1 MIQKVISKFY
11 QKLSKRERVI
21 LFTTSGLLFLL
32 FVDNFIVGPVL
43 GRLSQ
48 LDRQIRDQETS
59 IKTSLK
65 VLVQKD
71 RILAENSELTTQAP
85 SFGTPEEEM
94 TTLLKDIEAIANA
107 SKVSLVFVKPGN
119 IDTKNNIK
127 KYYATLECEG
137 EMPEIVGFFHAIE
150 GSSKLLKIERYLINP
165 KNRESS
171 IAHASLT
178 ISKTDFV

>member
-1 MIQKVISKFY
+1 MIQKIFGKFY
-11 QKLSKRERVI
+11 QKLSRRERVI
-21 LFTTSGLLFLL
+21 FFGTLIFLFLL
-32 FVDNFIVGPVL
+32 FVDRFIVSPVMDK
-43 GRLSQ
+43 LSQ
-48 LDRQIRDQETS
+48 LDRQIHDQETS

-71 RILAENSELTTQAP
+71 RILAENSELATHAP

-94 TTLLKDIEAIANA
+94 TTLLKDIESIANT

-119 IDTKNNIK
+119 IEAKNNIK
-127 KYYATLECEG
+127 RYYATLECES
-137 EMPEIVGFFHAIE
+137 EMPDMVTFFHSVE

-165 KNRESS
+165 KNKESS

-178 ISKTDFV
+178 ISKTDFI

>member
-1 MIQKVISKFY
+1 MD
-11 QKLSKRERVI
+11 KLA
-21 LFTTSGLLFLL
+21 
-32 FVDNFIVGPVL
+32 
-43 GRLSQ
+43 Q
-48 LDRQIRDQETS
+48 LDQQIRDQETS

-71 RILAENSELTTQAP
+71 RILSENGELTTHAP
-85 SFGTPEEEM
+85 SFATPEEEM
-94 TTLLKDIEAIANA
+94 TTLLKDIESLANV

-127 KYYATLECEG
+127 RYYATLECEA

-171 IAHASLT
+171 IAHASLS
-178 ISKTDFV
+178 ISKTEFV